1 MEAYSQY
8 DLSEHDPYL
17 INNSSCL
24 KNLLG
29 HTNTTSLN
37 EAERRITQQ
46 TLAQLIASPVQPSF
60 DLKHLAEI
68 HRRIF
73 RHVYPFAGEL
83 RKVEIGKGNKLFL
96 PYALIHREAAAC
108 FSQLMTEN
116 YLRGLDAN
124 TFGQRAGFYL
134 GWINK
139 IHAFR
144 EGNGRT
150 QRVFIDQLA
159 SQNDY
164 FIEWSSISGQ
174 AMADAS
180 RSARTIDVSARDLGR
195 LLSMNIVKRE
205 G

>member
-83 RKVEIGKGNKLFL
+83 RK
-96 PYALIHREAAAC
+96 
-108 FSQLMTEN
+108 
-116 YLRGLDAN
+116 
-124 TFGQRAGFYL
+124 
-134 GWINK
+134 
-139 IHAFR
+139 
-144 EGNGRT
+144 
-150 QRVFIDQLA
+150 
-159 SQNDY
+159 
-164 FIEWSSISGQ
+164 
-174 AMADAS
+174 
-180 RSARTIDVSARDLGR
+180 DVSARDLGR